1 MSLQS
6 MTGYASAQSHIG
18 SETAAVPGVRLGLEI
33 RSVNS
38 RYLDISFRLPEELRS
53 IRTQSARTD

>member
-18 SETAAVPGVRLGLEI
+18 ADASTSSGLRLGMEI

-38 RYLDISFRLPEELRS
+38 RFLDVSFRLPDELRAQEPAL
-53 IRTQSARTD
+53 R

>member
-6 MTGYASAQSHIG
+6 MTGYASAQTTLVAEG
-18 SETAAVPGVRLGLEI
+18 SSEGARLGLEI

-38 RYLDISFRLPEELRS
+38 RFLDVSFRLPEELRQHEPPCVS
-53 IRTQSARTD
+53 